1 MVVDDSVATR
11 KYILFALR
19 SQGCK
24 VLIARDDK
32 EAHEKLGKEN
42 IDLVITDL
50 SLPNIDGIDL
60 VKSIQNHP
68 NYGDLPI
75 IVIAS
80 LTRDEKIQLS
90 EKLGK
95 NVRLIR
101 PFDRKQ
107 VQFEVAKFLIK
118 KRHDSPPQATE

>member
-1 MVVDDSVATR
+1 LGVKTINKVVMVVDDSVATR

-24 VLIARDDK
+24 VIIARDDK
-32 EAHEKLGKEN
+32 EAHEKLAAEK

-60 VKSIQNHP
+60 VKSLQNYS
-68 NYGDLPI
+68 NYSDLPI
-75 IVIAS
+75 IIITS
-80 LTRDEKIQLS
+80 LTRDEKVKLL

-107 VQFEVAKFLIK
+107 VQFEVAKLL
-118 KRHDSPPQATE
+118 

>member
-24 VLIARDDK
+24 VIIARDDK
-32 EAHEKLGKEN
+32 EAHEKLAAEK

-60 VKSIQNHP
+60 VKSLQNYS
-68 NYGDLPI
+68 NYSDLPI
-75 IVIAS
+75 IIITS
-80 LTRDEKIQLS
+80 LTRDEKVKLL

-107 VQFEVAKFLIK
+107 VQFEVAKLL
-118 KRHDSPPQATE
+118 

>member
-24 VLIARDDK
+24 VIIARDDK
-32 EAHEKLGKEN
+32 EAHKKLGKEK

-60 VKSIQNHP
+60 VKSILNHP
-68 NYGDLPI
+68 NYGDFPI
-75 IVIAS
+75 IVITS
-80 LTRDEKIQLS
+80 LTRDENVKLR
-90 EKLGK
+90 EKMGK

-107 VQFEVAKFLIK
+107 VQFEVAKLL
-118 KRHDSPPQATE
+118 